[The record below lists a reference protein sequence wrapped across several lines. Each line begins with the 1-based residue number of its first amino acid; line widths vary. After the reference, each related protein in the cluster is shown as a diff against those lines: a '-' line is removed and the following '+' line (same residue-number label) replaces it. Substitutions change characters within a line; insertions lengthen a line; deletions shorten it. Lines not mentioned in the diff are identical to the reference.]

1 MAITTGI
8 EPVRELTDLTT
19 DRWAGTPLA
28 EDHWLE
34 SPSGFPPG
42 GIGAAAPEPDLPVA
56 TVRGVQLTRGQLTEA
71 LAFTE
76 FLAGHALS
84 AQDRSALGEDL
95 VDAFEDSPKHAAR
108 HLRGLAG
115 GVRRIGSLDPIG
127 RCQRR
132 LQALTATY
140 TIEQRRLSDG
150 ADPSPMMAVVG
161 RYNPMVRHWASTGVV
176 LVADALTARAAQH
189 RLVLSLADR
198 EAEEPLALTRRL
210 LDAAAGAGRTEIAEL
225 AASELRLLATRAW
238 LRDMGDAAL
247 GRLREEVARAV
258 ASALDVDIVVQQVG
272 FRAALSLAG

>member
-8 EPVRELTDLTT
+8 EPARDQTT
-19 DRWAGTPLA
+19 DPWAGTPLA
-28 EDHWLE
+28 EEHWLE

-42 GIGAAAPEPDLPVA
+42 GIGNAEPEPDLPVA
-56 TVRGVQLTRGQLTEA
+56 TARGVHLTRQQLTEA
-71 LAFTE
+71 LAFAE

-84 AQDRSALGEDL
+84 ADDRSELEMDL
-95 VDAFEDSPKHAAR
+95 VDAFEDSPKQAMR
-108 HLRGLAG
+108 HLRTLAG
-115 GVRRIGSLDPIG
+115 GIRRIGSLDPIN

-140 TIEQRRLSDG
+140 TIEQRRLADG

-161 RYNPMVRHWASTGVV
+161 RYNPLVRYWASAGIV

-198 EAEEPLALTRRL
+198 EPEETTALARRL
-210 LDAAAGAGRTEIAEL
+210 LDATAGASRTEIAEL
-225 AASELRLLATRAW
+225 AAAELRLLAIRAW
-238 LRDMGDAAL
+238 LRDMGTAAL
-247 GRLREEVARAV
+247 GRLREEVTRAV

-272 FRAALSLAG
+272 YRASLSLAG

>member
-1 MAITTGI
+1 MAITTGV
-8 EPVRELTDLTT
+8 EPARDLTT

-28 EDHWLE
+28 EEHWLE

-42 GIGAAAPEPDLPVA
+42 GIGTAAPEPDLPVA
-56 TVRGVQLTRGQLTEA
+56 TARGVELTRGQLAEA

-76 FLAGHALS
+76 FLAGHALP
-84 AQDRSALGEDL
+84 AGDRSTLGDDL
-95 VDAFEDSPKHAAR
+95 VDAFEDSPKHATR
-108 HLRGLAG
+108 HLRTLAG
-115 GVRRIGSLDPIG
+115 GVRRIGSLDPIS

-161 RYNPMVRHWASTGVV
+161 RYNPMVRNWASTGVV

-189 RLVLSLADR
+189 RLVLSLAGR

-210 LDAAAGAGRTEIAEL
+210 LDATAGAGRTEIAEL

-238 LRDMGDAAL
+238 LRDMGEAAL